1 MEFDFSDVE
10 KVINEI
16 TEKHADKIRDN
27 EVFAQLLNKL
37 SESND
42 KKNAILE
49 ELATACKMNYEYTKE
64 VLKHSKNLSSIVRLI
79 DTRLSALE
87 ITVAHI
93 EKGNEKWLEYVDNLQ
108 DQIDILAGELSEI
121 TTTFPIKK
129 EN

>member
-1 MEFDFSDVE
+1 MEFDFSDVKKTIDELVAERKRIDAE
-10 KVINEI
+10 KTDV
-16 TEKHADKIRDN
+16 
-27 EVFAQLLNKL
+27 
-37 SESND
+37 
-42 KKNAILE
+42 LE